1 MKTVLMDK
9 MNNALQYL
17 NTCLAEREELLRF
30 MAVAV
35 LTRRNLFILGLPG
48 QAKSDAIRR
57 FRSCFED
64 MNFFGYQLTRETDEE
79 KLFGR
84 LDLASIVPGGVSN
97 SVLKETPS
105 YQSSVAE
112 LEQLYNM
119 YEAEQDDAKR
129 SVLLARIKAAAGS
142 VSTLRE
148 ALSMLHSG
156 RPSILTA
163 GKIPQAHLVLLDEIF
178 KANDNAL
185 NSLLTALNER
195 IYTNEG
201 EEISIATISFFAA
214 SNEMPNL
221 HNPEDKVYAP
231 LLDRFD
237 LKIVTEYIKDK
248 SARQQILHDKI
259 SCSDV
264 NHALEPITLDEL
276 QQMQQEVAGVEVPE
290 AIRDMMDDILCEMR
304 KEKLPI
310 SDRKFFGFYPIV
322 QALAWLSGKDCVTS
336 DEIRALTPYLWSV
349 QSDIPKI
356 EQILKDACMDG
367 VAEKIEDFRV
377 QLNEAYSAFL
387 ADSQTDKTRALLKFR
402 ECLVQLYKSC
412 LEFRT
417 TLPTASAQAAVDA
430 LIEEMEDKSRQ
441 AHSATNLTYITL
453 PELEQLQ
460 SQMP

>member
-1 MKTVLMDK
+1 MKTILMDK

-17 NTCLAEREELLRF
+17 NTCLAERAELLRF

-57 FRSCFED
+57 FRSCFEN

-105 YQSSVAE
+105 YQSAVAE

-119 YEAEQDDAKR
+119 YETEQDDAKR
-129 SVLLARIKAAAGS
+129 SVMLARIKAAAGS

-201 EEISIATISFFAA
+201 EV
-214 SNEMPNL
+214 PNL

-276 QQMQQEVAGVEVPE
+276 HRMQQEVAEVEVPE
-290 AIRDMMDDILCEMR
+290 AICDMMDDILCEMR
-304 KEKLPI
+304 KENLPI
-310 SDRKFFGFYPIV
+310 SDRKFFGFYPIA
-322 QALAWLSGKDCVTS
+322 QALAWLSGKDSVTS

-367 VAEKIEDFRV
+367 VAEKIEDFRA

-402 ECLVQLYKSC
+402 ECLVQLYKNC

-417 TLPTASAQAAVDA
+417 TLPTASVQAAVDT
-430 LIEEMEDKSRQ
+430 LIGEMEDKSRQ

>member
-9 MNNALQYL
+9 MSNALQYL
-17 NTCLAEREELLRF
+17 NTCLAEREELMRF

-57 FRSCFED
+57 FRSCFEG

-97 SVLKETPS
+97 SVLRETPS
-105 YQSSVAE
+105 YQAAIAE
-112 LEQLYNM
+112 LDQLYRA
-119 YEAEQDDAKR
+119 YETEQDDAKR
-129 SVLLARIKAAAGS
+129 SVLLARLKAAAES

-148 ALSMLHSG
+148 ALAMLHSG

-195 IYTNEG
+195 VYTNEG
-201 EEISIATISFFAA
+201 EEIPIATISFFAA

-237 LKIVTEYIKDK
+237 LKIITEYIRDK
-248 SARQQILHDKI
+248 EARQQILHDKI
-259 SCSDV
+259 IGATAGRMPDK
-264 NHALEPITLDEL
+264 ITLDEL
-276 QQMQQEVAGVEVPE
+276 RQMQQEVSEVEVPE
-290 AIRDMMDDILCEMR
+290 SVSDMMDDVLCEMR
-304 KEKLPI
+304 REKLPI
-310 SDRKFFGFYPIV
+310 SDRKFFGFFPIA
-322 QALAWLSGKDCVTS
+322 QALAWLAGKDQVTN

-349 QSDIPKI
+349 QDDIPKI

-367 VAEKIEDFRV
+367 VRCV
-377 QLNEAYSAFL
+377 
-387 ADSQTDKTRALLKFR
+387 
-402 ECLVQLYKSC
+402 
-412 LEFRT
+412 
-417 TLPTASAQAAVDA
+417 
-430 LIEEMEDKSRQ
+430 
-441 AHSATNLTYITL
+441 
-453 PELEQLQ
+453 
-460 SQMP
+460 